1 MAMPIAAAPLIA
13 AAVLGALAMGPP
25 KPIAVPGAAPGAAL
39 HLAQL
44 TAAERA
50 VELQRLHEEL
60 NSDNPFLRRAAFEIA
75 MESADDLVQRLA
87 IDAAMGGNDP
97 DLQADALR
105 AWLGRNER
113 LSLDLQLPDRP
124 TDAQRAFFDSSEPAW
139 FTVAQVSPTFLR
151 LNWRGSVSRNYDGG
165 FVPGGLRV
173 EAGDCRLDLRVV
185 GRRELA
191 GTLSCGAD
199 RSLLALASLH

>member
-1 MAMPIAAAPLIA
+1 MPLT
-13 AAVLGALAMGPP
+13 GALALATAIAFAPPAGPDLP
-25 KPIAVPGAAPGAAL
+25 RVQGPAAML
-39 HLAQL
+39 HHVQL
-44 TAAERA
+44 SAAERA
-50 VELQRLHEEL
+50 NELQRLHSEL

-75 MESADDLVQRLA
+75 MDSQDDLVQRLA
-87 IDAAMGGNDP
+87 IDAAMGGSDP

-105 AWLGRNER
+105 AWLMRNER

-124 TDAQRAFFDSSEPAW
+124 TDAQRDFFNRNEPAW
-139 FTVAQVSPTFLR
+139 FSVAQVSPTSLR
-151 LNWRGSVSRNYDGG
+151 LSWRGSRTSNYDGG

-185 GRRELA
+185 DRRQLA

-199 RSLLALASLH
+199 RSLLATAALH